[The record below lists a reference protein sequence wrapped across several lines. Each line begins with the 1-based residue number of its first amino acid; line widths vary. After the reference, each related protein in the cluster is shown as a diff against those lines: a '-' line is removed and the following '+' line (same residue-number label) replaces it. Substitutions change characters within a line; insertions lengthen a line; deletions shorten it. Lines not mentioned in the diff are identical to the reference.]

1 MSDELKMAPF
11 SVTLKTLIQKYFTD
25 AEQLARAAIEQDAIE
40 RQFAPGT
47 QFDLRQLCWMMPAEK
62 KEAE

>member
-1 MSDELKMAPF
+1 MSDELKMILF

-25 AEQLARAAIEQDAIE
+25 AELLARTAIEQDAIE
-40 RQFAPGT
+40 RQLAPGT
-47 QFDLRQLCWMMPAEK
+47 QFDLRQLCWMVPAEK